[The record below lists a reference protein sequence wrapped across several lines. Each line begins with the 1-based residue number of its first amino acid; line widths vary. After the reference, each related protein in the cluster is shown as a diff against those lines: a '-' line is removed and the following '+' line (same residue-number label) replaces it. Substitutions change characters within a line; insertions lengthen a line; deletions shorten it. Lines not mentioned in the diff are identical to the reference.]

1 MNTPANTNKPA
12 SPPEAEL
19 RTPENE
25 NTLATMAMPLG
36 ETVLTLSA
44 SAAPIYGILHRSR
57 AMTGQSDFF
66 RLQFRGF
73 ARIEGNQWQHYA
85 NDDARFHTTYN
96 CAWVRVDHPSH
107 SVTFGPK
114 NGVNCTEAFAGQ
126 GLDTFLFAQT
136 IAWVKGIY
144 PDYAISPGMIA
155 ITGNASEEE
164 KLRRNAFYASQGFQ
178 FDWQDAAQR
187 TGLYFKDK
195 ISRLLGV
202 WDKEHIQ
209 EVGGEAMLQSL
220 AMQDESRLALEEKVA
235 LLESAHSSMKS
246 ALQKERNTSQILMGV
261 LIIGVMLAL
270 WAVI

>member
-1 MNTPANTNKPA
+1 
-12 SPPEAEL
+12 
-19 RTPENE
+19 
-25 NTLATMAMPLG
+25 
-36 ETVLTLSA
+36 
-44 SAAPIYGILHRSR
+44 
-57 AMTGQSDFF
+57 MTSQSDFF

-96 CAWVRVDHPSH
+96 CAWVRGSPQPLGYFRPQERCQLHRSLCR
-107 SVTFGPK
+107 T
-114 NGVNCTEAFAGQ
+114 

-144 PDYAISPGMIA
+144 PDYAINPGMIA

-202 WDKEHIQ
+202 WDKSIFRKWAAKPCCSRWPCRMSRAWRWKTRWPAGVGAQQH
-209 EVGGEAMLQSL
+209 EVCPAKGTQYL
-220 AMQDESRLALEEKVA
+220 ANPDGCADHRRDA
-235 LLESAHSSMKS
+235 
-246 ALQKERNTSQILMGV
+246 GV
-261 LIIGVMLAL
+261 VGSDLI
-270 WAVI
+270 

>member
-1 MNTPANTNKPA
+1 MNTPANTNKPV
-12 SPPEAEL
+12 PQPEPEL
-19 RTPENE
+19 RAPESE
-25 NTLATMAMPLG
+25 NTLATLAMPRG
-36 ETVLTLSA
+36 ESVLTLTAGSA
-44 SAAPIYGILHRSR
+44 PVYGILHRSR
-57 AMTGQSDFF
+57 AMTSQSDFF

-73 ARIEGNQWQHYA
+73 ARIEGSQWQHYA
-85 NDDARFHTTYN
+85 NDDARFHVAYN
-96 CAWVRVDHPSH
+96 CAWVRVDHPSR

-114 NGVNCTEAFAGQ
+114 NGINCTEAFHGL

-136 IAWVKGIY
+136 IIWVKGIY
-144 PDYAISPGMIA
+144 PDYAISPGLIA

-187 TGLYFKDK
+187 TGLFFKDK

-202 WDKEHIQ
+202 WDKDHIQ
-209 EVGGEAMLQSL
+209 EVGGEAMLQSR
-220 AMQDESRLALEEKVA
+220 AMQDESRVALEDKVSR
-235 LLESAHSSMKS
+235 LEAAHSTMKS